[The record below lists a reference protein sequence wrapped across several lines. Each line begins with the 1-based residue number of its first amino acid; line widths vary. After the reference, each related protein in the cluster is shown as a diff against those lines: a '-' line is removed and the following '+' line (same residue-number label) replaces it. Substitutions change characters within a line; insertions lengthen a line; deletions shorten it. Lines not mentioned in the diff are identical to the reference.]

1 MILRWGMKSEWAIS
15 GTARWISLFRRKP
28 IELFVRLSPS
38 DEVMQLRADV
48 AHLEERLD
56 QLRKEYNRTE
66 FLYRCEVM
74 INSQLVDLCR
84 EHGIRFHP
92 AMFQRPSCG
101 VE

>member
-1 MILRWGMKSEWAIS
+1 MIQRWGMRLESAIT
-15 GTARWISLFRRKP
+15 GTGRWISLFRRRP
-28 IELFVRLSPS
+28 IELSVRLSPS

-48 AHLEERLD
+48 AYLEERLD
-56 QLRKEYNRTE
+56 QLRQEYNRTE

-74 INSQLVDLCR
+74 INTQLVDLCR
-84 EHGIRFHP
+84 EHGIRLHP

>member
-1 MILRWGMKSEWAIS
+1 MKSESVITS
-15 GTARWISLFRRKP
+15 TVRLISLFRRKP

-84 EHGIRFHP
+84 EHGIRLHP